1 MTEGPAGRIEFCM
14 TCKRL
19 LDYALTTEHRH
30 RLYIQI
36 NKEVP
41 APDNK
46 VIIPLCEACENM
58 LEENIGYLDG
68 FIVEIP
74 Q

>member
-1 MTEGPAGRIEFCM
+1 MKPELAGSINFCM

-19 LDYALTTEHRH
+19 LDYALTTEYKH

-41 APDNK
+41 APDNR
-46 VIIPLCEACENM
+46 VVVPLCEACQNM
-58 LEENIGYLDG
+58 LDENVGNLDG